1 MKMKKTASLL
11 FTVII
16 TFAVSITAFAV
27 PYQNYTVTESGTYQE
42 PQAYVP
48 DKVVSSVNIG
58 LENLDGTALLNPS
71 DVVQFKYNEFV
82 LISDTGNNRIVVL
95 DKDLKT
101 VKQIIKTWMNGTE
114 EDSFNSPNGMFIYA
128 QEDLL
133 YVCDTNNKRVVR
145 FAFDREQE
153 LFLFDRTFDDPDIS
167 QYLSDDNMLAPDTS
181 DTESPEATEVPEV
194 TEAPEVTE
202 VPEVTQAPDESENG
216 GEAAETTSAPEEE
229 PEEDNNTTVTPGG
242 SSAADITYTPLKI
255 VVDNSMRMFV
265 VSKDCY
271 QGLVE
276 LNKDGEFTKF
286 YGATRTK
293 QTLSSFLSRIF
304 TAEAKSLMQQNLST
318 EYSNVTL
325 DSEGFIYGTIS
336 QLNVEDLAS
345 HFQTGTEIGA
355 ALRKLNAAG
364 SDVLQRQGIIPPSG
378 DEGDGAERSTYSYI
392 VDVTVSEN
400 GLTSILDS
408 QKGRVFTYTSTG
420 ELLYVFGALGQR
432 QNNTGT
438 LTNREEQIGYTKGT
452 NLSPVALELL
462 ADDQTLLVLDS
473 GGAQLTTYIPTEY
486 GLILRT
492 AVNSHEERRY
502 EEAVEAWQKIL
513 GMSSNSVLAY
523 NGIGKVYYMDAAEE
537 LDSQVQKETYLKAA
551 EYFKKG
557 YSQEEYGKAFYKY
570 RDKVLEEIMPYMM
583 TGIIVLV
590 VVILLWSWYK
600 RLGRFIKTGGKNV

>member
-1 MKMKKTASLL
+1 MKMKRAVSLV
-11 FTVII
+11 FVVIMV
-16 TFAVSITAFAV
+16 FAVSVTAFAA
-27 PYQNYTVTESGTYQE
+27 PYQNYTVTESGAYQE

-48 DKVVSSVNIG
+48 DVIVDSGVIG
-58 LENLDGTALLNPS
+58 LENLEGTAMLNPS
-71 DVVQFKYNEFV
+71 DLVQFKYNESII
-82 LISDTGNNRIVVL
+82 ISDTGNNRVIVL

-101 VKQIIKTWMNGTE
+101 VKQIIKTWTNGTE

-128 QEDLL
+128 PEDLL
-133 YVCDTNNKRVVR
+133 YICDTNNKRVVR
-145 FAFDREQE
+145 FAFDREE
-153 LFLFDRTFDDPDIS
+153 DLFVFDRTFDDPDIS
-167 QYLSDDNMLAPDTS
+167 QYLSDDMII
-181 DTESPEATEVPEV
+181 PEDEEKTPSATEVPTATEMPAE
-194 TEAPEVTE
+194 TEAP
-202 VPEVTQAPDESENG
+202 
-216 GEAAETTSAPEEE
+216 AETEPPAENEGGAETPAEATPAPSAG
-229 PEEDNNTTVTPGG
+229 TGSGGTVISSGG

-336 QLNVEDLAS
+336 QLKVEDLAS
-345 HFQTGTEIGA
+345 HFQDNTEIGA

-364 SDVLQRQGIIPPSG
+364 SDVLQRQGIVPPSG
-378 DEGDGAERSTYSYI
+378 DMGDAAERSTYSYI

-400 GLTSILDS
+400 GLASILDS

-432 QNNTGT
+432 QNNTGS
-438 LTNREEQIGYTKGT
+438 LTNREEQVGFTKGT
-452 NLSPVALELL
+452 SLSPSAIELL
-462 ADDQTLLVLDS
+462 ADDQTLVVLDS

-486 GLILRT
+486 GMILRT

-502 EEAVEAWQKIL
+502 DEAVEAWQKIL

-537 LDSQVQKETYLKAA
+537 LDSTLQKETYLKAA

-590 VVILLWSWYK
+590 VVLLLWGWYK
-600 RLGRFIKTGGKNV
+600 RLRRFIKTGGKDV